1 MDENNNELDKTTT
14 NEPIQEEQQTVQENV
29 EQENAVQQNETH
41 EEKENEP
48 KTGTQTTQSEPKKF
62 EPMGAQKTKKK
73 GKGGIVAVI
82 IVLILALLAGGAYYF
97 FTINTNPQKLF
108 QNIVTKGFDTIN
120 EEQEK
125 TTKARVNM
133 QLSAEVEV
141 DDEITGSL
149 SKDQKQVIEDIVE
162 IVNKTDVDLDVQ
174 VETKEPKV
182 YYGIN
187 AKYDEEEL
195 IDAKMLIDIEK
206 EKAYAK
212 LEQFFDKTLEIPL
225 DDVDF
230 DEFKEILDQTKIFKD
245 EKARKKAIDILK
257 DEVAG
262 AIKKDYC
269 SKEKEEISIGSKD
282 YKTTKYTLKLTEER
296 VVKEAKS
303 ICKDLKD
310 NDKFLDCFE
319 NSKQIKEA
327 LNDMIEEFEDI
338 DSFDE
343 ETKIFINIYKAGLRQ
358 ETVRVDFE
366 VKDETNN
373 MLVKMEKTEKDK
385 FTIKALMDGEEYV
398 KAVVEKDGKKTKAT
412 ITGNDEVPVE
422 VTITMEE
429 EGKETV
435 NSEIVAKMEDVG
447 SIKLKMKTTVKDNEG
462 IEKFD
467 TKNAVSIDDIS
478 DEELEAAYEKF
489 QDSKLYKIVNDFV
502 SKYTDESTMNNN
514 LSANVTTTPT
524 TTTQDNQIITYDGK
538 TTITFN
544 VPTGFEKA
552 YVSDTMKSFTKNNG
566 DNEIEVTV
574 SSSYGDEKDF
584 IEDVLDD
591 VKYYQDSESYT
602 DVNVSDAKTI
612 ELNGK
617 TYHYIEYSY
626 KYVSAYSNST
636 DYEKRICIPITSDRV
651 YDIEV
656 ESDKEVDINEI
667 AEFLNIK

>member
-29 EQENAVQQNETH
+29 VH
-41 EEKENEP
+41 EEKKTEP
-48 KTGTQTTQSEPKKF
+48 KTASQTAQSEPKKF

-97 FTINTNPQKLF
+97 FNMNTNPQKLF
-108 QNIVTKGFDTIN
+108 QSIVTKGFDAIN

-125 TTKARVNM
+125 VTKARVNM

-187 AKYDEEEL
+187 AKYDKEEL
-195 IDAKMLIDIEK
+195 IDAKMLIDFEK

-230 DEFKEILDQTKIFKD
+230 DQFKEVFDETKIFKD
-245 EKARKKAIDILK
+245 EKSRKKAIDILK
-257 DEVAG
+257 DEVSG

-327 LNDMIEEFEDI
+327 LNDMIEELEDI

-343 ETKIFINIYKAGLRQ
+343 DTKIFINIYKAGLRQ

-366 VKDETNN
+366 VKDENN
-373 MLVKMEKTEKDK
+373 DMLVKIEKTEKDK
-385 FTIKALMDGEEYV
+385 YTIKALMDGEEYV

-435 NSEIVAKMEDVG
+435 NSEIVAKMDDVG
-447 SIKLKMKTTVKDNEG
+447 SIKLKMKTTVKEKAG
-462 IEKFD
+462 SEKFD

-489 QDSKLYKIVNDFV
+489 EDSKIYEIVDNFT
-502 SKYTDESTMNNN
+502 SKYTGGSTTNNN
-514 LSANVTTTPT
+514 SSGNGTITPSTPAPT
-524 TTTQDNQIITYDGK
+524 TTTQDNQIVTYDGK
-538 TTITFN
+538 TTVTFN
-544 VPTGFEKA
+544 VPTGFEKGYA
-552 YVSDTMKSFTKNNG
+552 SDTMKTFRKYNG
-566 DNEIEVTV
+566 NDRVEVTV
-574 SSSYGDEKDF
+574 SSTYGDEKDF
-584 IEDVLDD
+584 IEDALDD
-591 VKYYQDSESYT
+591 VKYYQDSDSYT
-602 DVNVSDAKTI
+602 DVNVSDTKTI

-617 TYHYIEYSY
+617 TYYYIEYSY
-626 KYVSAYSNST
+626 KYVSSYSNT
-636 DYEKRICIPITSDRV
+636 TYYEKQICIPIASDRV
-651 YDIEV
+651 YAVEV
-656 ESDKEVDINEI
+656 EANQEFDINEI
-667 AEFLNIK
+667 TEFLNIK